1 MLGVRKDD
9 VSSGFDAKETNPHL
23 RTSTRRR
30 PSNARR
36 AGHSIPNRSEC
47 NIMGLGQ
54 AVGGGG
60 ATCASVFE
68 NVAVTTADAGEITRE
83 RD

>member
-1 MLGVRKDD
+1 MN
-9 VSSGFDAKETNPHL
+9 FDAKGTDPHL
-23 RTSTRRR
+23 QTSTRRR

-60 ATCASVFE
+60 VILYGASIFE
-68 NVAVTTADAGEITRE
+68 KVAVAAADDAGEVTRE
-83 RD
+83 HD